1 MIAAHEA
8 SMQHSS
14 PSRPDHRRRP
24 VGVRCSAASASRHAE
39 AMTRPAARAA
49 PRRRPCP
56 RASSAPRHW
65 PPKPTPCAL
74 RPTSNSQNEATPPD
88 FGKDGPQPDELEA
101 SADYFQ
107 ASADGQQE
115 LFDQL
120 SQLQPASDVADDWQA
135 FLKSYETSVVEDA
148 SSLAEQAAA
157 GDPDKFFSTALDN
170 QAQLAGSGANVL
182 GPRHE
187 GLCRQRYSGIILT

>member
-1 MIAAHEA
+1 MKPQCSTPALRVLTIAAVLSAFVLSGLGLSACGGDDETSSSGSTSTASVPTGQLSAKALASEA
-8 SMQHSS
+8 DSL
-14 PSRPDHRRRP
+14 
-24 VGVRCSAASASRHAE
+24 CTAANE
-39 AMTRPAARAA
+39 Q
-49 PRRRPCP
+49 
-56 RASSAPRHW
+56 
-65 PPKPTPCAL
+65 L
-74 RPTSNSQNEATPPD
+74 QNEATPPD

-120 SQLQPASDVADDWQA
+120 SQLQPASDAADDWQA

-170 QAQLAGSGANVL
+170 QAQLQDLARMSSDL
-182 GPRHE
+182 GMKV
-187 GLCRQRYSGIILT
+187 CAASDTAASS